1 MKQATRFTRLA
12 LSLVLIGA
20 LALAGC
26 GGDDNN
32 DVENDLRAQIEMLTA
47 ERDAAQTAQAAAEAA
62 QADAESAAAAAMAAQ
77 TAAEMER
84 DAANTAKG
92 AAEAAQMAAEMAQA
106 DAEAAQMAAEAA
118 QMTAEAA
125 EMAAETAQTV
135 AETERDAAVGAL
147 SAAEMARDAARDAEA
162 AALVA
167 QATAEAA
174 QASAEADSADAMAA
188 QMAAEAA
195 QMAAEA
201 AQAMAEAAQATA
213 EAAQMAAEEAQAMAE
228 AAQATAEMERDA
240 ANTAQMAAEA
250 AQATAEME
258 RDAANTARMAAETAR
273 DAALQAEM
281 TAKQAQADAE
291 EKARMYKAQLDA
303 LEGTVETGE
312 MADANAAAKALFAVL
327 SNNNV
332 ETRIPLG
339 GSNTAFRT
347 APTAETAEDHNWTG
361 LVGTTLVTTITDD
374 GDADNGF
381 EVNIERQRVANDV
394 SNLMVEVSN
403 DGMLTASVED
413 TPAYKMT
420 ETSPDAID
428 GMRGAMLTRG
438 TVIKDTVVVYSD
450 IGNDGTATL
459 LDRYTSTLPTDDE
472 PRMWTITALD
482 AVGGDPTTDGLI
494 PWSEVE
500 RPDSETAFAGTG
512 DTAMLTFKGT
522 VHDIPGTFSCT
533 TGGAAGTGNACKTPA
548 RYSDGSVAVVAT
560 TDNTGDGP
568 SFGDENGLGAWTF
581 VPDDGVSLYTDDA
594 NYLMLGWWLLKD
606 AAGRPADF
614 LAFSTATGLG
624 VQRSAANSVAAD
636 AAGALAVAGGE
647 ITAGTVGT
655 EGTAIRGRATYSG
668 AAVGKYATA
677 STLEDEYKGGHFT
690 ADATLT
696 ANFDADMDGDTTT
709 AADAT
714 TGVALSG
721 VIDNFMTGDT
731 ARPDWAVSLMVDNDG
746 SNATPALP
754 TTALGAAGSRML
766 TRWSTGAAAVGTGGW
781 SATWY
786 GGVGIPDDAAAA
798 EDLVKGAPDAA
809 VGTFNAFIGSAARMQ
824 GAFAVNKDE

>member
-125 EMAAETAQTV
+125 EMAAQTAQTV

-147 SAAEMARDAARDAEA
+147 SAAEMARDAAKDAEA

-273 DAALQAEM
+273 DAAMQAEM

-303 LEGTVETGE
+303 LQGTVDTGE
-312 MADANAAAKALFAVL
+312 MADANAQARALLRVL
-327 SNNNV
+327 ANNNV
-332 ETRIPLG
+332 AVTIPVG
-339 GSNTAFRT
+339 GTAEAFRT
-347 APTAETAEDHNWTG
+347 TPTAETNADHNTTG
-361 LVGTTLVTTITDD
+361 LVGVNATALA
-374 GDADNGF
+374 GADA
-381 EVNIERQRVANDV
+381 EAIAAARQNAANDV
-394 SNLMVEVSN
+394 SALMVEVTT
-403 DGMLTASVED
+403 DGMLEAEVED
-413 TPAYKMT
+413 NAAYSMSDMTPDMI
-420 ETSPDAID
+420 E
-428 GMRGAMLTRG
+428 GWRGVMLTRG
-438 TVIKDTVVVYSD
+438 TTVTDTVVVYSD

-459 LDRYTSTLPTDDE
+459 LDRYESTRPTTTD
-472 PRMWTITALD
+472 PRMWTMTVLD
-482 AVGGDPTTDGLI
+482 AAGDPPTGAEDNI
-494 PWSEVE
+494 PWSEAE
-500 RPDSETAFAGTG
+500 RPDTETSYTGT
-512 DTAMLTFKGT
+512 DDVMLTFKGT
-522 VHDIPGTFSCT
+522 VHDIPGTFSCAGVAGAGGQCRAPDRYT
-533 TGGAAGTGNACKTPA
+533 DGSVETTVAATVEAATGGAFGT
-548 RYSDGSVAVVAT
+548 
-560 TDNTGDGP
+560 
-568 SFGDENGLGAWTF
+568 WTF
-581 VPDDGVSLYTDDA
+581 VPDEGVSLYTDDDD
-594 NYLMLGWWLLKD
+594 YLTFGWWLQRD
-606 AAGRPADF
+606 AGGNPADF

-624 VQRSAANSVAAD
+624 VMRD
-636 AAGALAVAGGE
+636 AAGAPTPTDGEFADGDAVA
-647 ITAGTVGT
+647 TSGTT
-655 EGTAIRGRATYSG
+655 IRGSATYSG
-668 AAVGKYATA
+668 AAAGKYAVASATA
-677 STLEDEYKGGHFT
+677 DSYEGGHFT
-690 ADATLT
+690 ADASLMVD
-696 ANFDADMDGDTTT
+696 FDADIDANTGTTPN
-709 AADAT
+709 T
-714 TGVALSG
+714 TGVSFSG
-721 VIDNFMTGDT
+721 TIDNFMTGST
-731 ARPDWAVSLMVDNDG
+731 ARPDWTVRLMVDNDAING
-746 SNATPALP
+746 NTVLP
-754 TTALGAAGSRML
+754 TATLVAPATGAGSDARML
-766 TRWSTGAAAVGTGGW
+766 TRWSTGAAATGAGTW
-781 SATWY
+781 TAEWF
-786 GGVGIPDDAAAA
+786 GGVTA
-798 EDLVKGAPDAA
+798 EGTAITSTGAPDA
-809 VGTFNAFIGSAARMQ
+809 VIGTFSAAIGTAARLQ
-824 GAFAVNKDE
+824 GAFGAMKDE